1 MPRRNPEPGTGR
13 GKFTFTDI
21 YRAIESGDDFNA
33 PQLFYLSRLLARKL
47 RRLDPRLDFRD
58 LGMKP
63 YEQ

>member
-1 MPRRNPEPGTGR
+1 MPREDTEPGTGR
-13 GKFTFTDI
+13 GNFTFTDI
-21 YRAIESGDDFNA
+21 YKAIESGDDFNE

-47 RRLDPRLDFRD
+47 KRFDPRLDFRD